1 VGPGGLRVPAD
12 APLSEWLD
20 AFSAI
25 WDDPARYEQLS
36 AAARQYSQR
45 RDISRD
51 VIVGS
56 FLTLLNNHC
65 SHDSK

>member
-1 VGPGGLRVPAD
+1 VAFVFLRMP
-12 APLSEWLD
+12 PD

-51 VIVGS
+51 AIVGS
-56 FLTLLNNHC
+56 FLTFLNAHQ
-65 SHDSK
+65 SKERR